1 MNGDI
6 ALGPAVA
13 FSAGLLSFL
22 SPCVLP
28 LVPSWLGF
36 LTGMS
41 LDEMSRQKRT
51 ALLHALL
58 FTIGFSLVFMAL
70 GAGATALGATL
81 RYNRGILERV
91 AGVVIIVFGLYT
103 MGVLRIGMFDREQRV
118 HVDRK
123 PVGYLGSVLV
133 GMAFAAGWT
142 PCLGP
147 ILSAILMMAGPS
159 GDVQY
164 GVTLLGIY
172 SLGLALPFLLVAFA
186 IDRFGVAFTRFRR
199 WIPWVQRVS
208 GLMLLVVGILLV
220 TGEFSRLASML
231 QGLTPEFLRNRV

>member
-1 MNGDI
+1 MTGDV

-36 LTGMS
+36 LTGMT
-41 LDEMSRQKRT
+41 LDEMSRERRT

-81 RYNRGILERV
+81 RYNRDILERV

-103 MGVLRIGMFDREQRV
+103 MGVLKIGMFDREQRL

-164 GVTLLGIY
+164 GVLLLGIY

-186 IDRFGVAFTRFRR
+186 IDRFGAAFMKFRR

-208 GLMLLVVGILLV
+208 GVMLVVVGILLV
-220 TGEFSRLASML
+220 TGEFTRLASML